1 MVKVPAPLDGK
12 TTRQQKRINQKS
24 MKKSLIYIIG
34 VAMLS
39 ACSEDLQPVMPD
51 NYYDAV
57 QFAVGEVR
65 TGETASR
72 AETHTIAYNPS
83 THPDKLGVVACY
95 EGENQQLVT
104 QKVTTKDY
112 VAVDAGGGKWSSDL
126 FWPTVSDK
134 PSIDFVGYM
143 ANEPLPEATVT
154 KTATGYKFEL
164 AVSLAHPVLVQ
175 NVDESDAAKSKSVD
189 KAPLVCCKPIH
200 TTGFISPVTFEM
212 DRVLTGYSV
221 WFQLGD
227 RMDNLRDFIVK
238 EVSVYGKAPAGAKAT
253 VEYGATTH
261 SKTITWS
268 NYDTATSFGTAASPL
283 KLVWKENSQDK
294 TLVVSNSL
302 EKWGDATPSSGAFF
316 AIPSLSFNPT
326 IRVKYDVV
334 LNDANGVVTRQGVVS
349 TIVLN
354 TTNFPSLAQGKPGE
368 INPIKIKIVPSYLYV
383 LADKDQASGYIV
395 LQ

>member
-1 MVKVPAPLDGK
+1 M
-12 TTRQQKRINQKS
+12 I
-24 MKKSLIYIIG
+24 
-34 VAMLS
+34 S

-72 AETHTIAYNPS
+72 AETHNVAYS
-83 THPDKLGVVACY
+83 SSIHPDKLGVVACY
-95 EGENQQLVT
+95 GDEKKV
-104 QKVTTKDY
+104 VTTS
-112 VAVDAGGGKWSSDL
+112 ATTTNGKWSSDL
-126 FWPTVSDK
+126 FWPTISDK
-134 PSIDFVGYM
+134 TSIDFIGYM
-143 ANEPLPEATVT
+143 ENGSLHEATVT
-154 KTATGYKFEL
+154 KTGGGNYKLEFT
-164 AVSLAHPVLVQ
+164 VSLEHPVLVQ
-175 NVDESDAAKSKSVD
+175 NVDANDVTKSKSVD
-189 KAPLVCCKPIH
+189 KAPLVCCKPVNI
-200 TTGFISPVTFEM
+200 TGPVSQAITFEM

-227 RMDNLRDFIVK
+227 DMDKVRDFKVK
-238 EVSVYGKAPAGAKAT
+238 EVSVYGNASASAKAT

-268 NYDTATSFGTAASPL
+268 DYATATSFGTDAAPL
-283 KLVWKENSQDK
+283 KLVWKENDQDK
-294 TLVVSNSL
+294 TLVVSHTL
-302 EKWGDATPSSGAFF
+302 LKWGDATPSSGAFF
-316 AIPSLSFNPT
+316 AIPSSSFNPT

-334 LNDANGVVTRQGVVS
+334 VNGTDNSVVTRKDVIS

-354 TTNFPSLAQGKPGE
+354 STNFPSLATGQPGQ
-368 INPIKIKIVPSYLYV
+368 INPIKIKIVPNYLYV

>member
-1 MVKVPAPLDGK
+1 
-12 TTRQQKRINQKS
+12 
-24 MKKSLIYIIG
+24 MKKSHIYIIG
-34 VAMLS
+34 VAMIS

-72 AETHTIAYNPS
+72 AETHNVAYS
-83 THPDKLGVVACY
+83 SSIHPDKLGVVACY
-95 EGENQQLVT
+95 GDEKKV
-104 QKVTTKDY
+104 VTTS
-112 VAVDAGGGKWSSDL
+112 ATTTNGKWSSDL
-126 FWPTVSDK
+126 FWPTISDK
-134 PSIDFVGYM
+134 TSIDFIGYM
-143 ANEPLPEATVT
+143 ENGSLHEATVT
-154 KTATGYKFEL
+154 KTGGGNYKLEFT
-164 AVSLAHPVLVQ
+164 VSLEHPVLVQ
-175 NVDESDAAKSKSVD
+175 NVDANDVTKSKSVD
-189 KAPLVCCKPIH
+189 KAPLVCCKPVNI
-200 TTGFISPVTFEM
+200 TGPVSQAITFEM

-227 RMDNLRDFIVK
+227 DMDKVRDFKVK
-238 EVSVYGKAPAGAKAT
+238 EVSVYGNASASAKAT

-268 NYDTATSFGTAASPL
+268 DYATATSFGTDDAPL
-283 KLVWKENSQDK
+283 KLVWKDGSGNDK
-294 TLVVSNSL
+294 QLILNGNATHV
-302 EKWGDATPSSGAFF
+302 KWGEATPTSGAFF
-316 AIPSLSFNPT
+316 AIPSESFNPT

-334 LNDANGVVTRQGVVS
+334 LNGGSQNSDVTRQNVVS

-354 TTNFPSLAQGKPGE
+354 KTNFPSLAKGNPGE